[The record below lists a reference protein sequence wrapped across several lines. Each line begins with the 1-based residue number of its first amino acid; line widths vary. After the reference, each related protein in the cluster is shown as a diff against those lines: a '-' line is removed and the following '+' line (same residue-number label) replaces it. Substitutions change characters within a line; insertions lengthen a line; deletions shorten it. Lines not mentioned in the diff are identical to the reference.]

1 MSNQQ
6 PSIQQ
11 RIEKDRIDR
20 LFQRSKTASLALLVT
35 STVYLLLLTK
45 IYPWQ
50 PLLIWYLV
58 LIAVLGVRIFLTRLY
73 EADQGRTRSLTFWLY
88 LFRFG
93 IFAAGATIGSLSL
106 LFFSRDSIPFLVMAV
121 IVPYGITVGAVS
133 WLIDFFSFFL
143 YVITIMAPVVYQT
156 ALAGDRVY
164 AGTGVLTCVLIIFF
178 LRFSREYNINFVTNT
193 RLRYENKALLEGL
206 EEEKNKLN
214 NRLGRILN
222 DSTTEIYVADAES
235 LKCLQVNQGAV
246 DNLGYSQDEF
256 SGINLLDIFT
266 DLDRRSFAEL
276 LKPLYNG
283 RWEPVV
289 HKGINRRK
297 DGSTY
302 PIEARVQ
309 LSTVDVPPIIVANVQ
324 DITERTKWEEKLVYQ
339 ANYDQLTGLLNR
351 HYMQSY
357 MHSVFT
363 RARRHRKKVAL
374 LFMDLDNFKHIND
387 TLGHNAGDEVLKQT
401 AKRISSQLRGSD
413 TAARTG
419 GDEFT
424 VLLENLEENAHAE
437 VVARKLVNMF
447 QQPFTVNGQQIHTT
461 VSVGISIYPDDGDS
475 HDQLMQCADIAMY
488 QAKDNGRN
496 NYCFFSL
503 EMRRSSEK
511 QMLIS
516 HHLRYALARD
526 ELSLLFQPKINISK
540 GCIVGAEALLRWHNS
555 ELGNISPN
563 VFIPLAENL
572 GLINDFGTWVLNHAC
587 SEAMLW
593 QGLSREKL
601 QVSVNVSP
609 QQFRTGTLL
618 HSVEQA
624 LERSNLPCD
633 RLELEITESLL
644 VQDSDKPLAILK
656 ALNDRG
662 VSLALDDFGT
672 GYSSLSYLSRFP
684 LQVLKI
690 DRSFIRDLEVNQNSK
705 ALVDAIIAMAH
716 SLDLDIVAEGIEN
729 EKQLNFLRR
738 RGVEIIQGYFFS
750 PPVPAEEFRALLQ
763 GSPVNGLGGADRTA
777 N

>member
-1 MSNQQ
+1 
-6 PSIQQ
+6 
-11 RIEKDRIDR
+11 
-20 LFQRSKTASLALLVT
+20 
-35 STVYLLLLTK
+35 
-45 IYPWQ
+45 
-50 PLLIWYLV
+50 
-58 LIAVLGVRIFLTRLY
+58 
-73 EADQGRTRSLTFWLY
+73 
-88 LFRFG
+88 
-93 IFAAGATIGSLSL
+93 
-106 LFFSRDSIPFLVMAV
+106 
-121 IVPYGITVGAVS
+121 
-133 WLIDFFSFFL
+133 
-143 YVITIMAPVVYQT
+143 
-156 ALAGDRVY
+156 
-164 AGTGVLTCVLIIFF
+164 
-178 LRFSREYNINFVTNT
+178 
-193 RLRYENKALLEGL
+193 LRYENKALLEGL

-540 GCIVGAEALLRWHNS
+540 GYIVGAEALLRWHNS

-572 GLINDFGTWVLNHAC
+572 GLINDFGTWVLNRAC

>member
-1 MSNQQ
+1 
-6 PSIQQ
+6 
-11 RIEKDRIDR
+11 
-20 LFQRSKTASLALLVT
+20 
-35 STVYLLLLTK
+35 
-45 IYPWQ
+45 
-50 PLLIWYLV
+50 
-58 LIAVLGVRIFLTRLY
+58 
-73 EADQGRTRSLTFWLY
+73 
-88 LFRFG
+88 
-93 IFAAGATIGSLSL
+93 
-106 LFFSRDSIPFLVMAV
+106 
-121 IVPYGITVGAVS
+121 
-133 WLIDFFSFFL
+133 
-143 YVITIMAPVVYQT
+143 
-156 ALAGDRVY
+156 
-164 AGTGVLTCVLIIFF
+164 
-178 LRFSREYNINFVTNT
+178 
-193 RLRYENKALLEGL
+193 
-206 EEEKNKLN
+206 
-214 NRLGRILN
+214 
-222 DSTTEIYVADAES
+222 
-235 LKCLQVNQGAV
+235 
-246 DNLGYSQDEF
+246 
-256 SGINLLDIFT
+256 
-266 DLDRRSFAEL
+266 
-276 LKPLYNG
+276 
-283 RWEPVV
+283 
-289 HKGINRRK
+289 
-297 DGSTY
+297 
-302 PIEARVQ
+302 
-309 LSTVDVPPIIVANVQ
+309 
-324 DITERTKWEEKLVYQ
+324 
-339 ANYDQLTGLLNR
+339 
-351 HYMQSY
+351 
-357 MHSVFT
+357 
-363 RARRHRKKVAL
+363 
-374 LFMDLDNFKHIND
+374 
-387 TLGHNAGDEVLKQT
+387 
-401 AKRISSQLRGSD
+401 
-413 TAARTG
+413 
-419 GDEFT
+419 
-424 VLLENLEENAHAE
+424 
-437 VVARKLVNMF
+437 
-447 QQPFTVNGQQIHTT
+447 
-461 VSVGISIYPDDGDS
+461 
-475 HDQLMQCADIAMY
+475 
-488 QAKDNGRN
+488 
-496 NYCFFSL
+496 
-503 EMRRSSEK
+503 MRRSSEK

-572 GLINDFGTWVLNHAC
+572 GLINDFGTWVLNRAC